1 MNCSEWVKKKLVSV
15 CQGLGLGNIVEVEDG
30 GPGMGRIDGYWVSFE
45 DNESVLKLDSRE
57 GYTTWCLH

>member
-15 CQGLGLGNIVEVEDG
+15 CLGLGLGNIVEVEDG

-45 DNESVLKLDSRE
+45 VVKLF
-57 GYTTWCLH
+57 